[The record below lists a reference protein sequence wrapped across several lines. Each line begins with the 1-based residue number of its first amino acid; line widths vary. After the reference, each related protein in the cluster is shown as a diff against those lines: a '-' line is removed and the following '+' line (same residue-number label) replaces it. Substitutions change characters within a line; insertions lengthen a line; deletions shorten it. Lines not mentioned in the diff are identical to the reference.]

1 MVAPQRLHPQT
12 THPPRN
18 CLPHTTHHTPEVRTV
33 STYIVKTYLGEN
45 GIFYV
50 KVTKDDDTL
59 VSIHTAATL
68 QEAQKIQDYLERAIR
83 SRKDDDES

>member
-1 MVAPQRLHPQT
+1 M
-12 THPPRN
+12 
-18 CLPHTTHHTPEVRTV
+18 
-33 STYIVKTYLGEN
+33 STYHVKTYLDEN

-68 QEAQKIQDYLERAIR
+68 QEAQKIQDYLERVIR
-83 SRKDDDES
+83 SRKHGEKS